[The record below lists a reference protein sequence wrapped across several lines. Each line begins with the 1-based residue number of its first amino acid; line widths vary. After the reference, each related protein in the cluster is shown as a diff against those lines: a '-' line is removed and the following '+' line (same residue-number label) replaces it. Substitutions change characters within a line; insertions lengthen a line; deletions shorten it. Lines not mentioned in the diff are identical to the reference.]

1 MNKKVMSWLRMIV
14 FALALAFLMTACTQF
29 NVSEGYVIT
38 NEGEMTI
45 ATINYNKSIKDYT
58 AIIISV
64 FDSLKSSKHVK
75 IIFEEG
81 KYSFYPEKASTRELI
96 ISNND
101 SGIKQVVFDI
111 VGFNNIEIDGGESDF
126 IFYGKIIPFHICETT
141 NIKLRNFSIYWDSPF
156 VLEGMVIKN
165 DSTNQSFDIKI
176 LDEIKYKVVN
186 DSLFYFGYDWSIG
199 LGENIVYDPQTN
211 RPMYYT
217 SKYEHDWKKMTLK
230 ALNLGSGVVRLSGT
244 TGKVPPVGS
253 IYTDKG
259 PHGKNRLYPAIF
271 INKSKDVILNNIY
284 IFDSGAMALIC
295 QKTEDVL
302 MSKFNVMLDR
312 ESKRMISASADA
324 THFVNCKG
332 IVKFDS
338 CRFEN
343 MLDDATNVHGTYQLV
358 DTILSENQ
366 LVLSPGHYQQHGFEL
381 FSPGD
386 SVGLV
391 DRKSLQ
397 IKYRSKVKS
406 FKSKNEKSF
415 LLTLEHPFN
424 NEMLTG
430 SYVVE
435 NLTWNASLIMQNCI
449 VKQNRARSI
458 LISTSK
464 PVLIENNYFSSMMAG
479 IRICGDA
486 NYWFESGHVDSVI
499 IRNNTFEEIGIGGHS
514 PQAVLQID
522 PVIGENYRKG
532 YYYHRNILFEKN
544 TITTFDPLI
553 VYALSVKGLVIRDN
567 VINQS
572 RMYKPIFDLSTFDIH
587 NCANVLIEKNIYK
600 GSLSALIAIDD
611 CDEST
616 VKIKHQKGFSKE
628 LSKKINHYFYQ
639 D

>member
-1 MNKKVMSWLRMIV
+1 MNKKFVSWSKMLV
-14 FALALAFLMTACTQF
+14 FTLGIGFLMVACTPF
-29 NVSEGYVIT
+29 NVSKGYVIT
-38 NEGEMTI
+38 NEGETTI
-45 ATINYNKSIKDYT
+45 ATIRYNKNIKDYST
-58 AIIISV
+58 IIISV
-64 FDSLKSSKHVK
+64 LDSLKSNKQVK
-75 IIFEEG
+75 IMFEKG
-81 KYSFYPEKASTRELI
+81 KYSFYPEKVCSKKLI

-101 SGIKQVVFDI
+101 SGIKQIVFDI
-111 VGFNNIEIDGGESDF
+111 TEFNNIEIDGGGSDF
-126 IFYGKIIPFHICETT
+126 IFFGKIIPFHICKTT
-141 NIKLRNFSIYWDSPF
+141 NIKLQNFSIFWDSPF
-156 VLEGMVIKN
+156 VLEGMVINN

-176 LDEIKYKVVN
+176 LDGIKYKVEN
-186 DSLFYFGYDWSIG
+186 DSLFYSGYNWSIS
-199 LGENIVYDPQTN
+199 LGENIVYDPQTQ

-217 SKYEHDWKKMTLK
+217 SKYEHDWKKQALK
-230 ALNLGSGVVRLSGT
+230 AKDLGGGVVCLSGT

-259 PHGKNRLYPAIF
+259 PHGMNRLYPAIF
-271 INKSKDVILNNIY
+271 IDRSNNIQLRDIN

-295 QKTEDVL
+295 QKTEDVS
-302 MSKFNVMLDR
+302 MRNFNVILSPD
-312 ESKRMISASADA
+312 SKRMISASADA

-332 IVKFDS
+332 LIEFDN

-358 DTILSENQ
+358 DSILSDNQ
-366 LVLSPGHYQQHGFEL
+366 LALSSGHYQQDEFEL

-386 SVGLV
+386 SVGLI

-397 IKYRSKVKS
+397 TKYLSKVKS
-406 FKSKNEKSF
+406 YKVVGKRLF
-415 LLTLEHPFN
+415 LLTLEHPLKKQ
-424 NEMLTG
+424 MLSG
-430 SYVVE
+430 NYVVE
-435 NLTWNASLIMQNCI
+435 NLSWKASVIMQNCT

-458 LISTSK
+458 LISTTK
-464 PVLIENNYFSSMMAG
+464 PVLIEKNYFSSMMAG

-486 NYWFESGHVDSVI
+486 NYWFESGEVDSVI

-522 PVIGENYRKG
+522 PIIGKEFRNG

-567 VINQS
+567 IINQS
-572 RMYKPIFDLSTFDIH
+572 KVYKPIFDMSTIDLH
-587 NCANVLIEKNIYK
+587 NCSDVLIENNIYK

-616 VKIKHQKGFSKE
+616 LTIKPQKGFSKE
-628 LSKKINHYFYQ
+628 RSKKINQYFYQ

>member
-1 MNKKVMSWLRMIV
+1 MNKKVVKSLKMIV
-14 FALALAFLMTACTQF
+14 FAFAMELLVVACTPF
-29 NVSEGYVIT
+29 KGSNGYVIT
-38 NEGEMTI
+38 YEDELTI
-45 ATINYNKSIKDYT
+45 ATINYNKNIKDYSTIIISLLDSIKDCKQT
-58 AIIISV
+58 
-64 FDSLKSSKHVK
+64 K
-75 IIFEEG
+75 IIFEKGE
-81 KYSFYPEKASTRELI
+81 YSFYPENARTKNLN

-111 VGFNNIEIDGGESDF
+111 TEFSNIEIDGGGSDF
-126 IFYGKIIPFHICETT
+126 MFYGKIIPFHICETT
-141 NIKLRNFSIYWDSPF
+141 KIKLRNFSILWDSPF
-156 VLEGMVIKN
+156 VLEGMVINN

-176 LDEIKYKVVN
+176 LDGIKYKVDN
-186 DSLFYFGYDWSIG
+186 DSLFYSGYNWSIG
-199 LGENIVYDPQTN
+199 LGENIVYDAQTH

-217 SKYEHDWKKMTLK
+217 SKYEHDWKKRTLK
-230 ALNLGSGVVRLSGT
+230 ALDMGNGIVRLTGT

-259 PHGKNRLYPAIF
+259 PHGKNRLFPAIF
-271 INKSKDVILNNIY
+271 IDKSKSVIINDIN

-295 QKTEDVL
+295 QKTEDVS
-302 MSKFNVMLDR
+302 MSKLNVMLAR

-332 IVKFDS
+332 TIKFDS

-343 MLDDATNVHGTYQLV
+343 MLDDATNVHGTYQIV
-358 DTILSENQ
+358 DSILSDKQ
-366 LVLSPGHYQQHGFEL
+366 LTLSPGHYQQNGFEL
-381 FSPGD
+381 FSTDD

-397 IKYRSKVKS
+397 IIYRAKVKS
-406 FKSKNEKSF
+406 YKIVTEKNF
-415 LLTLEHPFN
+415 LLTLDRPLPKHI
-424 NEMLTG
+424 LAG

-435 NLTWNASLIMQNCI
+435 NLSWKASMIMRNCTI
-449 VKQNRARSI
+449 KQNRARSI

-464 PVLIENNYFSSMMAG
+464 PVLVENNYFSSMMAG

-486 NYWFESGHVDSVI
+486 NYWFESGEVDSVI

-522 PVIGENYRKG
+522 PIIGKKFRNG
-532 YYYHRNILFEKN
+532 FYYHRNIVFEKN
-544 TITTFDPLI
+544 TIKTFDPLI

-567 VINQS
+567 IINQS
-572 RMYKPIFDLSTFDIH
+572 KMYKPIFDMSTFDIH
-587 NCANVLIEKNIYK
+587 NCSDVLIENNIYK
-600 GSLSALIAIDD
+600 GSLSALIAIDN
-611 CDEST
+611 CDVSSLN
-616 VKIKHQKGFSKE
+616 IKPQIGFSKE